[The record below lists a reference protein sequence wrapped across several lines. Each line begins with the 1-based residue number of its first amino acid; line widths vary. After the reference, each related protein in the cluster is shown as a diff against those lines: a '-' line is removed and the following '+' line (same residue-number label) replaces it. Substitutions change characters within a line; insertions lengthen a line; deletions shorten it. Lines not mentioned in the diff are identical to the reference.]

1 MAFISEW
8 VGNIIIFLLLAMVID
23 MLLPDT
29 ELKKYTKLATGLI
42 LMAIIITPIFKILS
56 ADFEEVLSSLTKN
69 MDIQEF
75 SIGNKIESK
84 KNVIQAAQAEYTLE
98 QMAVQMKTGVEKE
111 LIEKYQVEIQSI
123 NIKAPAENDLT
134 MDDIQNIT
142 VELKAVDSATK
153 GSAIEAIKPIEINI
167 NEKQMDE
174 ETTDYEAIKSLLVD
188 RWEVQEDMIEIVS
201 GEASK

>member
-1 MAFISEW
+1 
-8 VGNIIIFLLLAMVID
+8 MVID

-201 GEASK
+201 GEASN

>member
-201 GEASK
+201 GEASN